1 MLVDKRIIRDCKR
14 RTTGFGMAWI
24 DYIKAFD
31 LVPHSWILEYMRIF
45 GMAQNMVGL
54 MQNSIK
60 NWMTVLIA
68 GREGLGEVHI

>member
-1 MLVDKRIIRDCKR
+1 
-14 RTTGFGMAWI
+14 MAWI